1 MSAAQ
6 SRYVY
11 LKDYLDMEATYLF
24 GNEHVYRRET
34 SRRVLYIHPR
44 KPLLVL
50 FCLYFPQKVEN
61 RQPFRHNI
69 SI

>member
-34 SRRVLYIHPR
+34 SRRVLYIHP
-44 KPLLVL
+44 
-50 FCLYFPQKVEN
+50 
-61 RQPFRHNI
+61 
-69 SI
+69 